1 MNLKLRIALLESGF
15 ERQADFAEIIGK
27 PESFVSNVLRGRKKL
42 SKEESETW
50 QAVLNCRPCVLKNVT
65 V

>member
-1 MNLKLRIALLESGF
+1 MNLKLKIALLTAGY

-42 SKEESETW
+42 SKEDSETW
-50 QAVLNCRPCVLKNVT
+50 QALLNCRPCILKSVT